1 MEEGGSGVGGMQ
13 SAASNL
19 LDAGA
24 QAFYPVV
31 AAPYP
36 FQPVPHQVYCPQP
49 YQVMPAIPP
58 PVPMPVP
65 PPATMASQPGYCVPA
80 AATVVDGPA
89 NRAVVLSMVP
99 PHAPEAEVARAMAPF
114 GAVRGV
120 DASALASE
128 GVATVYFF
136 DLRAAELAV
145 AGVREQHV
153 RQQCRLGQ
161 LYAAAAASSP
171 TWHPPSWDWPHDD
184 NRGLVLGQ
192 AVWAHFA
199 AASTIPDDGANR
211 GSLVVLNS
219 LPGVSLSELREVFQA
234 FGDVKDVRESAQR
247 PSNKFVEFFDTSDA
261 ARALAELNGQELFGR
276 RLVIEYT
283 RPSLPGPRRR
293 GHVSHQPMAP
303 TPPRLQAA
311 WRPAPAPTQ
320 PAQPSSS
327 GSGKATEG
335 VVLLRRSSGKGSS
348 GSHSKGGDAGHE
360 RKGKGRKNAATSCSS
375 AFSATSLSSSTA
387 TAPGKELQKGG
398 GRGGSWRGQK
408 SGWEARFLF
417 KEPEAPAGDDGDAG
431 DTQEPATCKDTRT
444 TVMIRNIPNKYSQ
457 KLLLNM
463 LDNHCILSNQQI
475 EASCKD
481 EGEGQPFSS
490 YDFLYLPI
498 DFNNKCNVGYGF
510 VNLTSPEATVRL
522 YKAFHKQPWEVF
534 NSRKICQVTYARVQ
548 GLDAL
553 KEHFKNS
560 KFPCDSDE
568 YLPVVFS
575 PPRDGKLLT
584 EPVPLVGR
592 SPAPSSA
599 SVASSPPKSRAA
611 SVDPLAQELM
621 TAPSSSGDG
630 ASSTTA
636 CTHAEDEDDDDDH
649 GATASGGGC
658 DDDDD
663 VGGLDLELQRLG
675 YTD

>member
-1 MEEGGSGVGGMQ
+1 MQ
-13 SAASNL
+13 GAASNL

-24 QAFYPVV
+24 QAFYPAVG
-31 AAPYP
+31 APYP
-36 FQPVPHQVYCPQP
+36 FQPVPPQLYCPQP
-49 YQVMPAIPP
+49 YQVVPAIPP
-58 PVPMPVP
+58 PPVAMPVP
-65 PPATMASQPGYCVPA
+65 PPAAMAPQPGYCVPA

-89 NRAVVLSMVP
+89 SRAVVLSLVP
-99 PHAPEAEVARAMAPF
+99 PHAPEEEVARAMAPF

-145 AGVREQHV
+145 AGVREQHI

-161 LYAAAAASSP
+161 LYAAAVSPP
-171 TWHPPSWDWPHDD
+171 TWPPPAWDWPHDD

-199 AASTIPDDGANR
+199 AASTLPDDGANR

-219 LPGVSLSELREVFQA
+219 LPGVSLLELREVFQA

-247 PSNKFVEFFDTSDA
+247 PSNKFVEFFDTRDA
-261 ARALAELNGQELFGR
+261 GRALAELNGQELFGR
-276 RLVIEYT
+276 RLVIEFT
-283 RPSLPGPRRR
+283 RPSIPGPRRR
-293 GHVSHQPMAP
+293 GHVSHQPIAP

-311 WRPAPAPTQ
+311 WRPAPASTQ

-327 GSGKATEG
+327 SGSGKAREG
-335 VVLLRRSSGKGSS
+335 VVLLRRSSGKSSS
-348 GSHSKGGDAGHE
+348 GSQSKGGGNAGHE
-360 RKGKGRKNAATSCSS
+360 RKGKGGKSATTTSCSS
-375 AFSATSLSSSTA
+375 AASATSSSSTA
-387 TAPGKELQKGG
+387 NVPSKQGQKGG

-417 KEPEAPAGDDGDAG
+417 KEPEAAAGDAG

-475 EASCKD
+475 EASCED
-481 EGEGQPFSS
+481 EGEDQPFSS

-510 VNLTSPEATVRL
+510 VNLTSPEAAVRL

-575 PPRDGKLLT
+575 PSRDGKLLT

-599 SVASSPPKSRAA
+599 SGASSPLKSRAA
-611 SVDPLAQELM
+611 SVDPLARALM
-621 TAPSSSGDG
+621 TAPSSSGDA

-636 CTHAEDEDDDDDH
+636 STCAEDDDVDVDDDH
-649 GATASGGGC
+649 GATASGGV
-658 DDDDD
+658 DDDE
-663 VGGLDLELQRLG
+663 GGLDLELQRLC
-675 YTD
+675 YAD